1 MSFEKIFEELNFLK
15 QCRRYRIS
23 LWQCPSFLFILIGL
37 VIIGTML
44 GIYFIAN
51 KYTQAPEMVALII
64 LGVTTFLMIVGYSVI
79 QGFNRLVEVNRM
91 KSEFVSVA
99 SHQLR
104 TPLTSLKWSLDMLLS
119 GRLNDSWEHQL
130 EQLKIAK
137 ENNQRMIDLVNDL
150 LDVSRIE
157 DGSLGLKPGKVNLL
171 NLIQGLISEYD
182 FLAKASNIIL
192 EFETKDDL
200 SARNREIFAD
210 PKRIKLVINNLIDN
224 AIRYTYGGGSVK
236 IRLKNK
242 NKLIRC
248 EVEDNGAGVPK
259 KEQKY
264 IFQKFFRSQNIMK
277 YQTEGTGL
285 GLFIAKAIIEAS
297 GGKMGFE
304 SREKRGSVFW
314 FELPIK

>member
-1 MSFEKIFEELNFLK
+1 
-15 QCRRYRIS
+15 
-23 LWQCPSFLFILIGL
+23 
-37 VIIGTML
+37 ML

-51 KYTQAPEMVALII
+51 KYTQSPEMVALII
-64 LGVTTFLMIVGYSVI
+64 LAVTAFLMVVGYSVV
-79 QGFNRLVEVNRM
+79 QGFNRLVEVNKM

-119 GRLNDSWEHQL
+119 GRLNDSWEYQL

-157 DGSLGLKPGKVNLL
+157 DNSLGLRPERVNLL
-171 NLIQGLISEYD
+171 DLVQNLISKYA
-182 FLAKASNIIL
+182 FLAKASNVSLVL
-192 EFETKDDL
+192 EAEEDL
-200 SARNREIFAD
+200 SADKWEIFVD
-210 PKRIKLVINNLIDN
+210 PKRIKLAIDNLINN
-224 AIRYTYGGGSVK
+224 AVRYIHGGGMVK
-236 IRLKNK
+236 IRLKNNK
-242 NKLIRC
+242 NKSVRC
-248 EVEDNGAGVPK
+248 EIEDNGVGVPK

-285 GLFIAKAIIEAS
+285 GLFIAKAVVEAS
-297 GGKMGFE
+297 GGKIGFQSQE
-304 SREKRGSVFW
+304 GKGSTFW
-314 FELPIK
+314 FELPIKSKT